1 MGAAARMVTIMAL
14 DISVTAW
21 RKAHPSD
28 ERHVAHADVAEAE
41 TERARMIRQLSDDA
55 AEWEALGREEHAA
68 KARAAADRLRDRRA
82 GEPPG
87 SKAWRSK
94 SDAYTAAMLRA
105 AGRKKRTDGR

>member
-1 MGAAARMVTIMAL
+1 MVTIMAL

-28 ERHVAHADVAEAE
+28 ERQFAHADRVEAE

-87 SKAWRSK
+87 SKAMAWQERCLHGCDPSGCGQEEGLLL
-94 SDAYTAAMLRA
+94 T
-105 AGRKKRTDGR
+105 

>member
-1 MGAAARMVTIMAL
+1 MGAAARIVTIMAL

-28 ERHVAHADVAEAE
+28 ERRVAHADRVEAE